1 MKLHVAFY
9 SGHDKISDGETTIEK
24 FTEQGLE
31 LLNSHKEEL
40 KMSKDATLIG
50 PIDGE
55 WGKEAYFE
63 IETEGDLI
71 SLDADFTIMSD
82 GLDDKYD
89 ALGEYL
95 AVFDFENNHSQ
106 SFCEGQ
112 YDTGTI
118 SHPDN
123 DYDEYIA
130 KAKATMGV

>member
-1 MKLHVAFY
+1 
-9 SGHDKISDGETTIEK
+9 
-24 FTEQGLE
+24 
-31 LLNSHKEEL
+31 
-40 KMSKDATLIG
+40 MSKDATLIG

-82 GLDDKYD
+82 GLADKYD

-106 SFCEGQ
+106 SF
-112 YDTGTI
+112 
-118 SHPDN
+118 
-123 DYDEYIA
+123 
-130 KAKATMGV
+130 